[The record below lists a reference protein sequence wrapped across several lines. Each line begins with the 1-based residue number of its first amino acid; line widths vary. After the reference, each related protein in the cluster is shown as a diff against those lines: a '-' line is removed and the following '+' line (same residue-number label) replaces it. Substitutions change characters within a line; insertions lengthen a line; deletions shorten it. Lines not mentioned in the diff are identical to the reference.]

1 MAASRHRASVKDLA
15 LHRSRSLYR
24 PCALIIT
31 TSALAWSLRAYG
43 QMRDHAVTTDL
54 FMSHAGA
61 LINGFSLLVIL
72 WQGLPASILP
82 ACA

>member
-1 MAASRHRASVKDLA
+1 
-15 LHRSRSLYR
+15 
-24 PCALIIT
+24 
-31 TSALAWSLRAYG
+31 
-43 QMRDHAVTTDL
+43 MRDHAVTTDL